1 MFLKKYIFKVLIG
14 KTIIVAWIRIRI
26 EVITMFFR
34 IWIKFNPQI
43 KLNFDSLVRLENRV
57 EMYQSLSLM
66 YKCLGKLYSFH
77 MSTHCTL
84 PQKKKDG
91 DRSKGKGRRVCLGGR
106 IYLIPCRAS
115 CCASVDLEEKVE
127 FILSFQIDQVAL
139 LHSFFITD
147 E

>member
-1 MFLKKYIFKVLIG
+1 MYCTMYIVHTDNLYIFVL
-14 KTIIVAWIRIRI
+14 
-26 EVITMFFR
+26 
-34 IWIKFNPQI
+34 QI

-91 DRSKGKGRRVCLGGR
+91 DRSKGKGRRVCLG
-106 IYLIPCRAS
+106 
-115 CCASVDLEEKVE
+115 D
-127 FILSFQIDQVAL
+127 
-139 LHSFFITD
+139 
-147 E
+147 